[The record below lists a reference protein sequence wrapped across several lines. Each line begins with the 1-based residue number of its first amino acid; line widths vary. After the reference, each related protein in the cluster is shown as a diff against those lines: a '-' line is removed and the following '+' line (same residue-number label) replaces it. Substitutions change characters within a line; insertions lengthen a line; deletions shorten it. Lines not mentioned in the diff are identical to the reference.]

1 MHERELVDSGFL
13 ACLYTIVF
21 SLLLL
26 LHSFPLTPAC
36 ILQFPFPPHYIAPA
50 PSMILLQD
58 YIPQLSDK
66 WAELG
71 TALGLEH
78 QVLALRESTQS
89 PSTRANSLLSAWISA
104 GDKVVSG
111 VKVEVSWAF
120 LVSVLCSPAVDKGSI
135 ASDIQAKYEI

>member
-1 MHERELVDSGFL
+1 MHERELEDSGFL

-36 ILQFPFPPHYIAPA
+36 ILQFPLLSPLAPA

-120 LVSVLCSPAVDKGSI
+120 LVRVLSSPAVDKGSI
-135 ASDIQAKYEI
+135 ASEIQAKYEI